1 MQKFDTSYRP
11 LAVSSVSDD
20 GLISDDED
28 GFDGSGGG
36 GSGFQPGAHLSW
48 WKPWWS
54 AIDSPYIFKVRLFE
68 KRSIYICLFIQDPGI
83 VVITNVKFDSKK
95 DVHYVKRQAGS
106 LGYDRTSFRV
116 SLW

>member
-11 LAVSSVSDD
+11 PAVSSVADD

-54 AIDSPYIFKVRLFE
+54 AIDSPYIFKVRFRRLFGKE
-68 KRSIYICLFIQDPGI
+68 AFMALYL
-83 VVITNVKFDSKK
+83 
-95 DVHYVKRQAGS
+95 GS
-106 LGYDRTSFRV
+106 GHSCHHECKV
-116 SLW
+116 